1 MEAAGKCDVTFR
13 KFQSAASA
21 RYRKLAEAQELP
33 SSVVNLIRKGDSHKI
48 AAIQELRSLRPG
60 LGLAEA
66 KKLVEETGVQ
76 LGTMTISKGGCF
88 IATACYGMYDHPT
101 VVELR
106 HFRDDWLEASDAG
119 RAFVQ
124 CYYRF
129 LLGSVN

>member
-1 MEAAGKCDVTFR
+1 MAVGER
-13 KFQSAASA
+13 
-21 RYRKLAEAQELP
+21 LP
-33 SSVVNLIRKGDSHKI
+33 PSVVNLIRKGDSHKI

>member
-1 MEAAGKCDVTFR
+1 
-13 KFQSAASA
+13 
-21 RYRKLAEAQELP
+21 
-33 SSVVNLIRKGDSHKI
+33 
-48 AAIQELRSLRPG
+48 

-88 IATACYGMYDHPT
+88 IATACYGRYDHPT

-106 HFRDDWLEASDAG
+106 HFRDDWLGASDAG

-124 CYYRF
+124 CYYQWSPAFASLVARSGI
-129 LLGSVN
+129 LKSLARVLIVTPALTVARVINKTAHKE